1 MSNILSFGL
10 NEVGARIFNRA
21 FAASVDRAFNGPED
35 EESKHKELS
44 SEEITIIGKNVA
56 RLSET
61 NDEMGPIGALE
72 LLVAISQS
80 EPAMRLLA
88 SMSKEYEKIH
98 DITDRELKRLA
109 NGESLESINKD
120 WNAEEVIQFLAERVR
135 HQKYIPLVNDKEW
148 MKDKGLL
155 ESKEGIL
162 DA

>member
-1 MSNILSFGL
+1 MSNILKFGL

-21 FAASVDRAFNGPED
+21 FAASVDRAFNGPGD

-44 SEEITIIGKNVA
+44 SEEVTIINKNVT

-61 NDEMGPIGALE
+61 NDEMGPIGALQ

-80 EPAMRLLA
+80 EPAMKLLV
-88 SMSKEYEKIH
+88 SMSKEYEKME

-109 NGESLESINKD
+109 NGESLESINKN

-135 HQKYIPLVNDKEW
+135 HQKYIPPVDGSEW
-148 MKDKGLL
+148 TITKGKLN
-155 ESKEGIL
+155 
-162 DA
+162 AYRF